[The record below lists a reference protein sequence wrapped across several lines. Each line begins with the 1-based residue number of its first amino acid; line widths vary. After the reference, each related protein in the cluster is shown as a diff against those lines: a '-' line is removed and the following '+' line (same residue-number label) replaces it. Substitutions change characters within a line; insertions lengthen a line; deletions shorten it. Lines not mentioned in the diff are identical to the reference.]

1 MSIQIKAKGL
11 DELIKKVDTMK
22 KQLPNKM
29 ELFIQKLLEHG
40 IPVVDRNYNNPAIGD
55 SSSAHTSYVTVE
67 NLGDRIK
74 GTLTVEGEDI
84 AFVEF
89 GAGIYFNHGT
99 EHPQASEFGFGIGTY
114 GQGKGMN
121 DYWYYYDST
130 GYAKRSYGTEMT
142 MPVYRAGQR
151 MIKDFDS
158 IVKEVFGN

>member
-11 DELIKKVDTMK
+11 DELIKQVDNMK
-22 KQLPNKM
+22 KQLPNQM
-29 ELFIQKLLEHG
+29 ELFIQKLLESG
-40 IPVVDRNYNNPAIGD
+40 IPVVDNYYMISQGD
-55 SSSAHTSYVTVE
+55 SSPAHSSYVTVE
-67 NLGDRIK
+67 NLGSSVK

-142 MPVYRAGQR
+142 MPVYRAGQQ